1 MQGVTP
7 SLDIGL
13 NLWHVLSGHL
23 SHIIMSTSTQSIYEV
38 FEHQKTELLLHLLDG
53 LPDFNKVMIFLR
65 TLDEVH
71 ALTTVLSHA
80 GVSVESFHGRKKPE
94 LRDRALKAFN
104 EGKIRVIV
112 TTEAAARVI
121 DLTGV
126 CNVINYDFPELDQ
139 DYLQRV
145 ELTGHAGGEVITMV
159 TPQGVN
165 LLSKLE
171 SLVGAELPRRVADG
185 FVYASQAVQVK
196 PPRKKGGTSKGLHS
210 KPLQNKKPK
219 YKHKRG
225 R

>member
-1 MQGVTP
+1 
-7 SLDIGL
+7 
-13 NLWHVLSGHL
+13 
-23 SHIIMSTSTQSIYEV
+23 MSTSTQSIYEV
-38 FEHQKTELLLHLLDG
+38 HEHQKAELLLHLLDG
-53 LPDFNKVMIFLR
+53 LPDFNKVMVFLR
-65 TLDEVH
+65 TRDGVH
-71 ALTTVLSHA
+71 ALTTALSHA

-94 LRDRALKAFN
+94 LRDRALKAFH

-126 CNVINYDFPELDQ
+126 CNVINYDLPELDQ

-145 ELTGHAGGEVITMV
+145 ELAGRAGGEVITV
-159 TPQGVN
+159 ATPQGAP
-165 LLSKLE
+165 LLAKLE
-171 SLVGAELPRRVADG
+171 KLVGAELPRKVADG
-185 FVYASQAVQVK
+185 FAYASQAMQVK

-219 YKHKRG
+219 FKHKRG

>member
-1 MQGVTP
+1 
-7 SLDIGL
+7 
-13 NLWHVLSGHL
+13 
-23 SHIIMSTSTQSIYEV
+23 MSISTQSIYEV
-38 FEHQKTELLLHLLDG
+38 HEHQKVELLLHLLDS
-53 LPDFNKVMIFLR
+53 LPDLNKVMVFLR
-65 TLDEVH
+65 TRDGVH
-71 ALTTVLSHA
+71 ALTTALSHA

-94 LRDRALKAFN
+94 LRDRALKAFH

-145 ELTGHAGGEVITMV
+145 ELAGRAGGEVITV
-159 TPQGVN
+159 ATPQSAP
-165 LLSKLE
+165 LLAKLE
-171 SLVGAELPRRVADG
+171 KLAGAELPRKVADG
-185 FVYASQAVQVK
+185 FAYASQAMQVK

-219 YKHKRG
+219 FKHKRG